1 MIRVGVITISDRV
14 SRGEAEDESGQVIKS
29 MVRQIQAEPVAY
41 VLIPDEA
48 ELITEELIRMCDEL
62 ALDLI
67 VTTGGT
73 GLGPRDV
80 TPDATLQVI
89 EREVPGICEAMRAE
103 GLKKTPHAVLS
114 RAVAGVRRKSLIINL
129 PGSPKAVEECLGVVL
144 PALPHAIEVIRGEV
158 TECGAEFFS

>member
-1 MIRVGVITISDRV
+1 MIRVGVITISDRA
-14 SRGEAEDESGQVIKS
+14 SRGEAEDKSGQVIKN
-29 MVRQIQAEPVAY
+29 MVRQIQAEPAAY

-89 EREVPGICEAMRAE
+89 EREVPGISEAMRAE

-114 RAVAGVRRKSLIINL
+114 RAVAGVRRRTLIINL

-144 PALPHAIEVIRGEV
+144 PALPHAIEVIRGEA
-158 TECGAEFFS
+158 TECAAEFFS